1 MRVLNQNIDVDVM
14 NTPIVV
20 NLFGGPSVGKSTV
33 SAGVFSLLKL
43 HNINTELVTEFAKD
57 LVWEERFHTFKNQY
71 YLFGKQHHRL
81 WRVSDKV
88 DVIIM
93 DSPILLSIV
102 YRQELSSDIFKQ
114 FVLEEFN
121 SYNNINF
128 FLNRAKQYHEIGR
141 NQNEQEAKKLDKEI
155 IKILDKHDI
164 DYFII
169 NGDFTAPNRITE
181 RILHLFNKEI
191 KIKLSSNI

>member
-1 MRVLNQNIDVDVM
+1 M
-14 NTPIVV
+14 NTPIVI

-43 HNINTELVTEFAKD
+43 HDINTELVTEFAKD
-57 LVWEERFHTFKNQY
+57 LVWEERFRTFKNQH
-71 YLFGKQHHRL
+71 YLFSKQQHRL

-88 DVIIM
+88 DVIVS
-93 DSPILLSIV
+93 DSPILLSVV

-128 FLNRAKQYHEIGR
+128 FLSRTKQYHEVGR
-141 NQNEQEAKKLDKEI
+141 NQNEQEAKQLDKEI
-155 IKILDKHDI
+155 IKTLDKYNI
-164 DYFII
+164 DYFVI
-169 NGDFTAPNRITE
+169 NGDFSAPNRITE
-181 RILHLFNKEI
+181 KILHLFNKKI
-191 KIKLSSNI
+191 KIKFNNNI